1 MFCQK
6 CGKEIQDGAPF
17 CPWCGTRTNIVHSS
31 GSTSSFGY
39 YINKAKEE
47 TRKYNIWAIIG
58 FILAF
63 VPFVVPLG
71 SFSLITGT
79 VAMALS
85 IFAVKQIKIT
95 REKGIV
101 FSVLGIIF
109 GATFMLYGIICALV
123 IFGLLGAYG
132 SILGYYLNLI

>member
-1 MFCQK
+1 
-6 CGKEIQDGAPF
+6 
-17 CPWCGTRTNIVHSS
+17 
-31 GSTSSFGY
+31 
-39 YINKAKEE
+39 
-47 TRKYNIWAIIG
+47 
-58 FILAF
+58 
-63 VPFVVPLG
+63 
-71 SFSLITGT
+71 
-79 VAMALS
+79 MALS